1 MARKDKTLNES
12 AVMGALGAEEQT
24 NKPKPVPR
32 KAEPDNTDEIWINK
46 TYSIRTGS
54 IKDIDRIAY
63 WTRNR
68 VGELVNMALME
79 FIENIKK
86 GDYIEGNKEALT
98 KKGEIKELPESE
110 LKNRAAR
117 SARMGRPKKK

>member
-1 MARKDKTLNES
+1 MY
-12 AVMGALGAEEQT
+12 
-24 NKPKPVPR
+24 
-32 KAEPDNTDEIWINK
+32 NTYIQWIRMRYNFLQSNCYNTIWIYEIWINK